1 MWLDGKWEPRTIKL
15 GAVRVGYDQ
24 FEPFNLIMST
34 IADVGDASEL
44 MGEEWTEGELQ
55 KISLVIAQAI
65 TSKSYLAGIQS
76 FVDLFGGRPGQ
87 GPRIIASLANNT
99 VPLAGLRNELGRLFT
114 PYMREIG
121 SGIDQSIRNRNL
133 ISENLTFINPLAQPL
148 PVKYDILNGKPIR
161 DWDFLTRMYNAV
173 SPVSLNLEQSAGRQF
188 LFDSGYDLRLSTYYA
203 PDSTDLT
210 DSPRLRSEF
219 QRELGRE
226 GLEVALEK
234 LAKDPKILASMEQMY
249 ADIKAGK
256 RAEFN
261 ARDYYHNIMIDRI
274 FRQARRRAWARVTT
288 QAEAIALIEEQRE
301 KIKQQRQKKIQT
313 RNILN
318 IPK

>member
-1 MWLDGKWEPRTIKL
+1 
-15 GAVRVGYDQ
+15 
-24 FEPFNLIMST
+24 
-34 IADVGDASEL
+34 
-44 MGEEWTEGELQ
+44 
-55 KISLVIAQAI
+55 
-65 TSKSYLAGIQS
+65 
-76 FVDLFGGRPGQ
+76 
-87 GPRIIASLANNT
+87 
-99 VPLAGLRNELGRLFT
+99 
-114 PYMREIG
+114 MREIG

-133 ISENLTFINPLAQPL
+133 ITENLTFINPLAQPL
-148 PVKYDILNGKPIR
+148 PVKYDILNGKPLK

-173 SPVSLNLEQSAGRQF
+173 SPVTLNLEQSAGRQF

-219 QRELGRE
+219 QRELGQE

-234 LAKDPKILASMEQMY
+234 LAKDPKVLASMEQMY

-301 KIKQQRQKKIQT
+301 KLKQQRQKKIQT